1 MYFLGDPNNLPTFRP
16 LQKNQYYKGPSFQDR
31 LTFDIIGSWDIKIWN
46 AYEKDTLCKIWDTK
60 LNGYG

>member
-46 AYEKDTLCKIWDTK
+46 AYEKDTLCKI
-60 LNGYG
+60 